1 MGLLDDAIREHLELK
16 RKRGADPAELT
27 RAEQDALG
35 PAVRQSADAA
45 APPVDAANGAGLAH
59 ASEGA
64 ASGAAPAPAPEAAPE
79 AEPAAAPAQH
89 LEPAVPDPEAPPH
102 EHPIPDEG
110 PVPDPEAPAP
120 PAEEPQPTVGFDA
133 EDIFAEED
141 APAPEPAEE
150 DVLEETPDFLQET
163 PEHDRLWFE
172 QKPPRDFDFDG

>member
-27 RAEQDALG
+27 RAEQEALG

-45 APPVDAANGAGLAH
+45 PAPAEIPNGAGLAH

-79 AEPAAAPAQH
+79 TAPAPAHAQE

-102 EHPIPDEG
+102 EPPAQA

-120 PAEEPQPTVGFDA
+120 PTAEPQPTVSFDA

-141 APAPEPAEE
+141 AAPPEPADE